1 MPGKIKRLAP
11 SLREKKRYLR
21 FKILPLESEK
31 LYVSRP
37 MNEVIKKIKEILGV
51 FDSADA
57 GIIPIKYY
65 VELNEAVI
73 RVSTSSLDKIRSA
86 FLFIKE
92 LGTQTVIIKSVK
104 VSGAVGKVM
113 EE

>member
-1 MPGKIKRLAP
+1 MPGKIKGLAP

-21 FKILPLESEK
+21 FEIVSLDSSK

-37 MNEVIKKIKEILGV
+37 MNEVIKKIREILGV
-51 FDSADA
+51 FDSANA
-57 GIIPIKYY
+57 GIIPVKYY
-65 VELNEAVI
+65 SNLNQAVI
-73 RVSTSSLDKIRSA
+73 RVSTSSLDKIRAS

-92 LGTQTVIIKSVK
+92 LGTQRVIIRSVK
-104 VSGAVGKVM
+104 VSGAVRKVM